1 MAVIGRYVLEP
12 EIFDSL
18 RKIDRGAGGEI
29 QLTDA
34 IAREIPKGKTV
45 ACKYDGER
53 FDCGSKQGFLNATVH
68 YARKEGYRLIE
79 I

>member
-34 IAREIPKGKTV
+34 IARETPKGKRSPASTTES
-45 ACKYDGER
+45 ALTAAPNKA
-53 FDCGSKQGFLNATVH
+53 S
-68 YARKEGYRLIE
+68 
-79 I
+79 